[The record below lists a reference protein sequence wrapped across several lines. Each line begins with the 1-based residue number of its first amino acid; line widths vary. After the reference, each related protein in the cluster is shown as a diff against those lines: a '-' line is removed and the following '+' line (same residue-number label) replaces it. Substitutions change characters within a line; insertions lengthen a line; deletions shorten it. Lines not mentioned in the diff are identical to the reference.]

1 MKSLIN
7 NFGKILVLL
16 SLVFLFIK
24 LGQNV
29 NEIKSF
35 RIDLTTA
42 LAVSAVILINLVSGA
57 IVTYAWVLFL
67 RSGGFIL
74 SFKKAYAIYGRA
86 AVAKYI
92 PGNVFHYVGRV
103 ALGGDY
109 GIPKEKVVLSMVVE
123 TGILAITAITFGAAG
138 LLYEFRFYSAVT
150 QVIYENKFITGFLT
164 VFLLLTLLF
173 IAIIVLNR
181 GKEWTRSILSYL
193 NPLTVI
199 KSVLIYLVNFSLVG
213 VSIYFL
219 LNAFWEIDSGLQWY
233 QLAYGFALAWGV
245 GFITPGAP
253 GGIGIREFILVA
265 LYGQVLGEGVIVGLA
280 LILRVLMTLGELL
293 MFAIAYYN
301 ALSIEKK
308 VNQI

>member
-16 SLVFLFIK
+16 SLIFLFIK

-35 RIDLTTA
+35 RIDLMTT

-74 SFKKAYAIYGRA
+74 SFRKAYAIYGRA

-123 TGILAITAITFGAAG
+123 TGILAVTAITFGCAG
-138 LLYEFRFYSAVT
+138 LLFEFSYYSSVT
-150 QVIYENKFITGFLT
+150 RIIYENKFITGFLA
-164 VFLLLTLLF
+164 VFFLLTVIFISVTLL
-173 IAIIVLNR
+173 NR
-181 GKEWTRSILSYL
+181 RKEWAHLLLSYL
-193 NPLTVI
+193 HPFTVL

-245 GFITPGAP
+245 GFIIPGAP

-265 LYGQVLGEGVIVGLA
+265 LYGPILGEGVIVGLA
-280 LILRVLMTLGELL
+280 LILRVLMTIGELL

-301 ALSIEKK
+301 ALSFEKK
-308 VNQI
+308 

>member
-1 MKSLIN
+1 MKIIN
-7 NFGKILVLL
+7 YFGKVLVLL

-24 LGQNV
+24 LGQNI

-35 RIDLTTA
+35 RVDLTTA
-42 LAVSAVILINLVSGA
+42 LAVSAVILINLLSGA

-67 RSGGFIL
+67 RSGGFVL

-103 ALGGDY
+103 ALGGEY

-123 TGILAITAITFGAAG
+123 TGTLAVTAIVFGIAG
-138 LLYEFRFYSAVT
+138 LLYDFNYYSSIT
-150 QVIYENKFITGFLT
+150 RIIYENKFITGFLT
-164 VFLLLTLLF
+164 VLFLLTLLF
-173 IAIIVLNR
+173 ITVIVLNR
-181 GKEWTRSILSYL
+181 GKEWARLILSYL
-193 NPLTVI
+193 DPFTVI

-245 GFITPGAP
+245 GFIVPGAP

-265 LYGQVLGEGVIVGLA
+265 LYGPILGEGVIVGLA
-280 LILRVLMTLGELL
+280 LILRVLMTIGELL

-308 VNQI
+308 